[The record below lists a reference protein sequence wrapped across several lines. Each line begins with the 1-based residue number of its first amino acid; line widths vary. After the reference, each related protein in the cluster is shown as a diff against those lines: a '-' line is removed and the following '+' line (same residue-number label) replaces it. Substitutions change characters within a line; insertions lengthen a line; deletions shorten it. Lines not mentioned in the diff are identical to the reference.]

1 MSITDVF
8 EATGVSRAQ
17 ISRIENSKTDPRMS
31 TVTQL
36 LSCFGA
42 SLSDLESSSPTVLSL
57 SEIKQ
62 RADQAAERLSRVGLG
77 PSDPEPRLVRKD
89 ALRVD
94 TRAER
99 VALATRA

>member
-42 SLSDLESSSPTVLSL
+42 SLCDLESSSPTVLSL

-62 RADQAAERLSRVGLG
+62 RADQAAERLTRVGLG
-77 PSDPEPRLVRKD
+77 PSDPGLRLVRKD

-99 VALATRA
+99 VALTTRA